1 MRAGALLDQSSA
13 AIAEAVRSRAASALA
28 VAEAAIARI
37 AARNPALNAFTD
49 VTADRALAE
58 ARAVDAAVARGEDPG
73 PLAGVPFAVKN
84 LFDIRGLA
92 TRAGSLIGRESPPA
106 ARDAAAIRR
115 LRAAGAVLL
124 GGLNMG
130 EYAYDFTGENAHDGP
145 TRNPHDPSRMAGGS
159 SGGSAA
165 AVAARLV
172 PIALGSDTNGS
183 IRVPAAFCG
192 VYGLKPTFGRLTR
205 AGTVPFVASLDHIGP
220 FARSVRDLA
229 LAYDAL
235 QGWDA
240 EDPACRRK
248 AAEPVTNRLSL
259 GAAGLRIA
267 RLGGAF
273 DIGATAEVIAAVND
287 CAAALGVAR
296 SINLPEIPRA
306 RASAQI
312 ITAAEAGALH
322 LDRLRTRALDYDPAT
337 RDRFLAG
344 ALVPAPWVYAAQR
357 FRRWFFERVMET
369 FRGVDVLVAPATP
382 FAAPPI
388 GSAGT
393 IEFGGR
399 DVPVRAAIG
408 LFTSPFSLV
417 GLPVVSVPA
426 GRSAEGLPLGVQII
440 AAPWREEHALRA
452 AAALEAEGFAS
463 CPAPAG

>member
-1 MRAGALLDQSSA
+1 
-13 AIAEAVRSRAASALA
+13 
-28 VAEAAIARI
+28 
-37 AARNPALNAFTD
+37 
-49 VTADRALAE
+49 
-58 ARAVDAAVARGEDPG
+58 
-73 PLAGVPFAVKN
+73 
-84 LFDIRGLA
+84 
-92 TRAGSLIGRESPPA
+92 
-106 ARDAAAIRR
+106 
-115 LRAAGAVLL
+115 
-124 GGLNMG
+124 MG
-130 EYAYDFTGENAHDGP
+130 EYAYDFT
-145 TRNPHDPSRMAGGS
+145 RRGS
-159 SGGSAA
+159 
-165 AVAARLV
+165 
-172 PIALGSDTNGS
+172 
-183 IRVPAAFCG
+183 
-192 VYGLKPTFGRLTR
+192 
-205 AGTVPFVASLDHIGP
+205 
-220 FARSVRDLA
+220 
-229 LAYDAL
+229 YDF
-235 QGWDA
+235 
-240 EDPACRRK
+240 
-248 AAEPVTNRLSL
+248 T
-259 GAAGLRIA
+259 

-344 ALVPAPWVYAAQR
+344 ALVCAPWVYAAQR

-382 FAAPPI
+382 FAAPPM

-417 GLPVVSVPA
+417 GLPVVSVPT
-426 GRSAEGLPLGVQII
+426 GRFAEGLPLGVQII